1 VGAAYHPVVPGG
13 AEVLSDDSPLH
24 RLPSSLDRQQVL
36 FLDGI
41 SFSVYMTSIGYQ
53 RLQALLYEE
62 TLAEQPT
69 HVRQALI
76 VMDDWSII
84 DTVNRLRVLVE
95 GVKSIGGLR
104 RGPAVTSL
112 LKSVHDVETLRNAV
126 QHQDEQVEK
135 LRQNGRPLW
144 GSLSWLYRA
153 SPDAKE
159 FRVVVM
165 IPGTLAKTGGVPFVK
180 PEGRE
185 YEVPVGL
192 VELTAAGVTVCL
204 SDVMKAVG
212 RFAVRLERAAVDAFA
227 AIPEGAT
234 DYIARLDLPVD

>member
-1 VGAAYHPVVPGG
+1 METRFQLVVGAAYHPAVPGG

-76 VMDDWSII
+76 V
-84 DTVNRLRVLVE
+84 
-95 GVKSIGGLR
+95 
-104 RGPAVTSL
+104 
-112 LKSVHDVETLRNAV
+112 
-126 QHQDEQVEK
+126 
-135 LRQNGRPLW
+135 
-144 GSLSWLYRA
+144 
-153 SPDAKE
+153 
-159 FRVVVM
+159 
-165 IPGTLAKTGGVPFVK
+165 
-180 PEGRE
+180 
-185 YEVPVGL
+185 
-192 VELTAAGVTVCL
+192 
-204 SDVMKAVG
+204 
-212 RFAVRLERAAVDAFA
+212 DAFA